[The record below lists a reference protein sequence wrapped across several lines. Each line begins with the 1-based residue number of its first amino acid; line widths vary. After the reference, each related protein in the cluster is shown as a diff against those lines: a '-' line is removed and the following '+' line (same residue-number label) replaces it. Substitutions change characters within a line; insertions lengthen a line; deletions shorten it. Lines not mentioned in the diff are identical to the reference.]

1 MKRRRFTNEEK
12 SQIVLLV
19 LKGLSVAEICSE
31 HGIGQVQYYKWRDQF
46 MSNISIVFNTGK
58 PDTEKQRL
66 MSENTKLK
74 TVIGDLTLEL
84 KKPTSG
90 YETWALKS
98 CKSA

>member
-46 MSNISIVFNTGK
+46 MSNISTVFNTGKPDTEKPDTGK

-84 KKPTSG
+84 KKTDQ
-90 YETWALKS
+90 WL
-98 CKSA
+98 

>member
-1 MKRRRFTNEEK
+1 
-12 SQIVLLV
+12 
-19 LKGLSVAEICSE
+19 
-31 HGIGQVQYYKWRDQF
+31 
-46 MSNISIVFNTGK
+46 MSNISTVFNTGKPDTEKPDTKKPDTEK

-90 YETWALKS
+90 YETWTLKS